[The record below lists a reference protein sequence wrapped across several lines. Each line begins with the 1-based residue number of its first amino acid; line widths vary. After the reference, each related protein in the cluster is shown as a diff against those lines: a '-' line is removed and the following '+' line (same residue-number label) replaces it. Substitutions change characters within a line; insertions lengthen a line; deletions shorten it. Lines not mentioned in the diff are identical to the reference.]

1 MKRIILIGLL
11 SITTQVFAESAAK
24 VLFTQNKAT
33 ASHGGSTRTLSRGSA
48 LEAGDEIVTAAE
60 SAVHLQYSNGALV
73 NLGSNSSYKIHAYAP
88 KQSGV
93 QIDAELTHGKLE
105 IQNGGKI
112 KETLK
117 TPIVSLAILG
127 THIRVDATRAAKAD
141 ANRKNKQCAGARAT
155 ENTYVQVLEGLVS
168 ARDKLLRPGKS
179 VRVTCD
185 RIVDAPFPP
194 DGIVNSPLNS
204 PGKIETMAGGAVA
217 DTNVSDEGALI
228 ATYVAS
234 NQVPGTVTTGSIDS
248 IQAVTAVADLSL
260 ACSTGLP

>member
-24 VLFTQNKAT
+24 VLYTQNKVT

-48 LEAGDEIVTAAE
+48 LEIGDEIATAAG
-60 SAVHLQYSNGALV
+60 AAIHLQYSNGTLV
-73 NLGSNSSYKIHAYAP
+73 NIGSNSSYKIHAYAP
-88 KQSGV
+88 KQGGE
-93 QIDAELTHGKLE
+93 QINAELTHGKLE

-127 THIRVDATRAAKAD
+127 THIRVDATKAAMASG
-141 ANRKNKQCAGARAT
+141 NPKNKQCAGARAT

-194 DGIVNSPLNS
+194 DGIVNSPLNA
-204 PGKIETMAGGAVA
+204 PGKIETMAGGAAA
-217 DTNVSDEGALI
+217 DTTVSDEGALI
-228 ATYVAS
+228 ATYVAT
-234 NQVPGTVTTGSIDS
+234 NQGPGTITTSSIDS
-248 IQAVTAVADLSL
+248 IQAVTAIADISL
-260 ACSTGLP
+260 ACGTF